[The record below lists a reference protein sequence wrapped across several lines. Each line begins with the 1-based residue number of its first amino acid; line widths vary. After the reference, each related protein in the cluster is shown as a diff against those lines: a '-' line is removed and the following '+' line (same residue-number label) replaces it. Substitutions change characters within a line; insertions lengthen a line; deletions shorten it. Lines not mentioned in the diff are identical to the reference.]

1 MVNLN
6 LYLVAIRHWRNRKR
20 RLNIMFSWLLGLLQ
34 YDFIKLYV
42 YTLVKKLTEIKI
54 FPISYWQVLS
64 LNRLAVVPN
73 ILRDA
78 SDSF

>member
-42 YTLVKKLTEIKI
+42 YTLVKKLTEIKNK
-54 FPISYWQVLS
+54 S
-64 LNRLAVVPN
+64 N
-73 ILRDA
+73 
-78 SDSF
+78 